1 MINTTWLT
9 DLLRAI
15 MAMSF
20 LKLDFLTLA
29 MEHMGVLK
37 HVRTK
42 HTHMCHVSPPAHP
55 PLNLKTTKG

>member
-20 LKLDFLTLA
+20 LKLDFLTLIV
-29 MEHMGVLK
+29 EHMGVLE
-37 HVRTK
+37 HVRTTYTHA
-42 HTHMCHVSPPAHP
+42 HTCHRSPAHP
-55 PLNLKTTKG
+55 PLNLKTT

>member
-9 DLLRAI
+9 DLLWVI

-29 MEHMGVLK
+29 MEHMGVPK

-42 HTHMCHVSPPAHP
+42 HTHTCHISPAHP